1 MLRNGF
7 AVTTL
12 VSGTVQG
19 GSRRPVRDVSVNR
32 SADELA
38 QVTETTAGARR
49 SLHPLSRFGLAAAL
63 ILVAFAAWRLGI
75 LHQISPARLAQ
86 LRTEVDAAPVL
97 AVLIYV
103 VVFSLLTA
111 ACLPV
116 ALMLT
121 LSGGVLF
128 GAVLGGAATVVGAT
142 CAAVL
147 TYLAA
152 RTALAPSLLAKAEE
166 DPRMGKVMR
175 GFGEDAF
182 SYILTL
188 RLIPLFPFS
197 LVNIAAG
204 LAAVPLRAYAGA
216 TAVGA
221 VPTSFIYASLG
232 SGLGRS
238 IGPEHPVSAV
248 IRSPAVILPLV
259 ALGLLSLAPTVIKRV
274 RNRRAAG
281 RT

>member
-1 MLRNGF
+1 MLRD
-7 AVTTL
+7 ARL
-12 VSGTVQG
+12 
-19 GSRRPVRDVSVNR
+19 NR
-32 SADELA
+32 VADELA
-38 QVTETTAGARR
+38 EPTQLEGADEAARAP
-49 SLHPLSRFGLAAAL
+49 SLLPRFGLAVVL
-63 ILVAFAAWRLGI
+63 MLVAFGAWRLGI
-75 LHQISPARLAQ
+75 LEQISPSRLQGLQAR
-86 LRTEVDAAPVL
+86 VDSAPVL

-103 VVFSLLTA
+103 LVFALLTA

-128 GAVLGGAATVVGAT
+128 GAALGGAATVVGAT
-142 CAAVL
+142 SAAVL

-152 RTALAPSLLAKAEE
+152 RTALAPSLLARARR
-166 DPRMGKVMR
+166 DPRMSKVMD

-182 SYILTL
+182 SYILTM

-204 LAAVPLRAYAGA
+204 LAAAPLRAYAGA

-238 IGPEHPVSAV
+238 MNSDQNVAAAL
-248 IRSPAVILPLV
+248 RSPAVLGSLA
-259 ALGLLSLAPTVIKRV
+259 ALAVLSLAPTVVKRL
-274 RNRRAAG
+274 RRRRA
-281 RT
+281 